1 MKLSLKHDLCI
12 ILQSTKRRYFINFC
26 SWNKIPEP
34 KTPDDAI
41 PVMGTP
47 VLHDMDDNGMNLI
60 QGCRID

>member
-12 ILQSTKRRYFINFC
+12 IWQSTKRRYFINFC

-41 PVMGTP
+41 PVVGTP
-47 VLHDMDDNGMNLI
+47 VLHDKDDNGMNLI
-60 QGCRID
+60 QR